1 MILTAVPLDR
11 VFLELGPFT
20 IYWYGIIIAFG
31 AILGVYLATKEA
43 NRLGLQKD
51 LIIDFIVFAVPIA
64 IIFARIYYV
73 TFEWENYVNGPW
85 WKVFAIWEGGIAI
98 HGAIIGGVLTAIV
111 FSRVRNISFW
121 QLADII
127 APSLILAQAIGRWGN
142 FMNQEAH
149 GGPISQ
155 ATYESF
161 HQYLPDF
168 IMNQMTINGVMYHPT
183 FLYES
188 FWNIVVFT
196 ILILM
201 RKYNPL
207 RGEIFL
213 SYAIL
218 YSIGRFF
225 IEGLRTDSLYV
236 FGELRTAQAISI
248 VIIVAS
254 IILIIYRRKTTT
266 VRYLDVPIA
275 DKRIPIRK
283 SRVKRRKNNTVPP
296 F

>member
-1 MILTAVPLDR
+1 MLHTAAPIDR
-11 VFLELGPFT
+11 VFIEIGPIS

-31 AILGVYLATKEA
+31 AILAIYLASKEA
-43 NRLGLQKD
+43 DRLGLTKD
-51 LIIDFIVFAVPIA
+51 LMLDFVMFAVPIA

-73 TFEWENYVNGPW
+73 FFEFDQYVNGPW

-111 FSRVRNISFW
+111 FARVRKVSFW
-121 QLADII
+121 QIADIV
-127 APSLILAQAIGRWGN
+127 APSLILGQAIGRWGN
-142 FMNQEAH
+142 FVNQEAH

-188 FWNIVVFT
+188 VWNI
-196 ILILM
+196 LIFVGLLLL
-201 RKYNPL
+201 RKYNPV
-207 RGEIFL
+207 RGEVFL
-213 SYAIL
+213 TYAIT

-225 IEGLRTDSLYV
+225 IEGLRTDSLYM
-236 FGELRTAQAISI
+236 FDIIRTAQFISI
-248 VIIVAS
+248 LTIIVS
-254 IILIIYRRKTTT
+254 IVFIIYRRKT
-266 VRYLDVPIA
+266 VSERYLDAP
-275 DKRIPIRK
+275 P
-283 SRVKRRKNNTVPP
+283 KNKKKNKKTNKKKKK
-296 F
+296 